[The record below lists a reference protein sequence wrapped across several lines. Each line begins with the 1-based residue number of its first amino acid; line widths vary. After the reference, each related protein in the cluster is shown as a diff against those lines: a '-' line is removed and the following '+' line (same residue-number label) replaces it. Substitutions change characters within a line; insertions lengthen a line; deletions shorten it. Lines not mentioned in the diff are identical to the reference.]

1 MTKAGPFAGTVDF
14 EGSSDGGYIATGAM
28 EEKVFRPA
36 SHFSDTLPLSH
47 WIGSVAD
54 KLTQQLHK
62 LTTLASTQQRMSCT
76 SRRDYNQGPNE
87 LLQHNPYLKQYDSK
101 EGTVRK

>member
-36 SHFSDTLPLSH
+36 SLFSYTLPLSH
-47 WIGSVAD
+47 WIGSVAEAD
-54 KLTQQLHK
+54 
-62 LTTLASTQQRMSCT
+62 STAPQAHHARFNST
-76 SRRDYNQGPNE
+76 KNE
-87 LLQHNPYLKQYDSK
+87 LYVSS
-101 EGTVRK
+101 